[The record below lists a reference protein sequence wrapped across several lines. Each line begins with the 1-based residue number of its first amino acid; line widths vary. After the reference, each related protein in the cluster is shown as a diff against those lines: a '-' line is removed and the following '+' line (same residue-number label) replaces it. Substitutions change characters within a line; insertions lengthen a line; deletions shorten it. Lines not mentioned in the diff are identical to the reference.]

1 MLSKRRDVRLATSPP
16 QIDVHPRLAMLAAPS
31 KNAVFG
37 LFSRTLAAP
46 RMRTAACVRYYS
58 DKAAEATPNTEA
70 KDEAPQAEANPLEA
84 QLKEKEERVKDL
96 TDDLLY
102 TKAEMQNLQRRS
114 AEEKKS
120 ISDVA
125 IAKLAKDLT
134 ESIDVLE
141 LALKSVPELLRT
153 APSDAAEAPRALA
166 ELYDGVSLTRKS
178 IVDMLRTHGIEAFN
192 PTGEKFDPKLHEAL
206 YQAPVPGKEPGSVLD
221 CSKTGYM
228 IKGKLLRAAQVGVVQ
243 DSA

>member
-1 MLSKRRDVRLATSPP
+1 
-16 QIDVHPRLAMLAAPS
+16 MLAAAS

-37 LFSRTLAAP
+37 LFSRVLVAAP
-46 RMRTAACVRYYS
+46 PMRTAGCVRFYS
-58 DKAAEATPNTEA
+58 DKPAEEAKPDEAA
-70 KDEAPQAEANPLEA
+70 KDEAAQGEANPLEA
-84 QLKEKEERVKDL
+84 QLKEKDERVKNL

-102 TKAEMQNLQRRS
+102 TKAELQNLQRRS

-120 ISDVA
+120 AGDVA
-125 IAKLAKDLT
+125 ITKLAKDLT
-134 ESIDVLE
+134 ESIDVLD
-141 LALKSVPELLRT
+141 LALKSVPEPLRK
-153 APSDAAEAPRALA
+153 ASGDAAEAPRALA